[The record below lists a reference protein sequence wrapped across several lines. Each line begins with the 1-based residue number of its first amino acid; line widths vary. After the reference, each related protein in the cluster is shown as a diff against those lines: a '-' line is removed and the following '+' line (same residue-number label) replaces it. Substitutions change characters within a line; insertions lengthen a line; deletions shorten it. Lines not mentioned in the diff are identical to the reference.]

1 MPCLVLFLYVRYRA
15 YKYRGRGLVV
25 EYDIDERSVERDDL
39 HFVEFYRR
47 FFVDCNRCDRSRF
60 CPAFADFDM
69 RFVQNF
75 VYIKIISVAAISE
88 FRKVGFR

>member
-25 EYDIDERSVERDDL
+25 EYDIDERSVKRD
-39 HFVEFYRR
+39 FFY
-47 FFVDCNRCDRSRF
+47 FFGVHRGFRIDFDRGHRSRF